1 MSTRSARDEL
11 GGRYRALP
19 VYWPTRIRLRLHA
32 AADRRAGL
40 PIGMAADTT
49 PVLQDLL
56 ARHGDACERERT
68 RYLDDVE
75 PITVQLGRL
84 AADLPALQAAVTA
97 RSAEHTRAAVAAT
110 DEQLT
115 SRLAGEQDLP
125 ATLVR
130 QRRQLEHDRRV
141 AAAKAALDQA
151 EQAVAAVVAQQAQLE
166 ARRRHRAEI
175 ARSRVLRYGDFIR
188 RQAAIYRRALARRHP
203 DAEALVHQWRTDLFP
218 PPAWAATDI
227 LVPSTEAGAAA

>member
-1 MSTRSARDEL
+1 V
-11 GGRYRALP
+11 GGRYHALP

-40 PIGMAADTT
+40 PIGMDPGTT

-68 RYLDDVE
+68 RYLDEVE
-75 PITVQLGRL
+75 PFTVQLGRL
-84 AADLPALQAAVTA
+84 AADLPALQAALAA
-97 RSAEHTRAAVAAT
+97 RSAEHTRTAVAPT
-110 DEQLT
+110 QEQLT
-115 SRLAGEQDLP
+115 RRLAGEQDLP
-125 ATLVR
+125 EALVR

-141 AAAKAALDQA
+141 AAAQAALDQA

-166 ARRRHRAEI
+166 ARRLHRAEI

-203 DAEALVHQWRTDLFP
+203 DAEALVHQWQTDLFP
-218 PPAWAATDI
+218 PPAWATTDA
-227 LVPSTEAGAAA
+227 LVPSSREAGVAA